1 MTTTTQAQ
9 GSNPGLT
16 QTMQLFYDR
25 VFLTRAMIELRHD
38 FGAQVRPVPMN
49 AGKSI
54 VWTRFTPLAI
64 VTAALSEGANPTA
77 TDMSGTNVS
86 ATLAEYGAYTLV
98 SSLYSMTSIETGL
111 KEHIEVHGQNAGES
125 IDQLIRTE
133 LQTNAATSV
142 TAPVVAS
149 ATAAG
154 VQFPSGA
161 AVVSTF
167 STVHTTDTLTGL
179 EIRRAVRTLKANK
192 AQKFDSGLYRGII
205 SSQVAM
211 DLMGN
216 SEWLD
221 AHRYTTSDA
230 IERGV
235 VGKLHGVEFV
245 ETNNG
250 FFYNSGGFST
260 SAANVANI
268 YFSFIFGKN
277 AYGVVNLASITAPK
291 VYVKNPGGNS
301 TDNPLD
307 LFSTVGWK
315 MPFAVKTLNAT
326 WIVPI
331 VTGATDQTHAG

>member
-1 MTTTTQAQ
+1 MATTTT
-9 GSNPGLT
+9 GLT
-16 QTMQLFYDR
+16 APMQLFYDR

-64 VTAALSEGANPTA
+64 VTSALTEATNPSA
-77 TDMSGTNVS
+77 TDMTAANVS
-86 ATLAEYGAYTLV
+86 ATLAEYGAYTTV

-125 IDQLIRTE
+125 MDQLIRTE
-133 LQTNAATSV
+133 LATN
-142 TAPVVAS
+142 
-149 ATAAG
+149 ATAALA
-154 VQFPSGA
+154 QFPIGA
-161 AVVSTF
+161 TVASNF
-167 STVHTTDTLTGL
+167 SNIHTTDTLSGL
-179 EIRRAVRTLKANK
+179 EIRRAVRTLKNNK
-192 AQKFDSGLYRGII
+192 GQKFDNGLYRGII
-205 SSQVAM
+205 GPSTAM

-245 ETNNG
+245 ETNNQ
-250 FFYNSGGFST
+250 YLVLSGGFST
-260 SAANVANI
+260 STTNVANV
-268 YFSFIFGKN
+268 YGNFILAKN
-277 AYGVVNLASITAPK
+277 AYGVVNLASISAPK
-291 VYVKNPGGNS
+291 VYVKNPNGNS

-326 WIVPI
+326 WIVTI
-331 VTGATDQTHAG
+331 MTGATDGFRNG

>member
-1 MTTTTQAQ
+1 MATTTAAQ

-38 FGAQVRPVPMN
+38 FGAQVRPIPSN
-49 AGKSI
+49 SGKSI
-54 VWTRFTPLAI
+54 VWTRFTPLAV

-77 TDMSGTNVS
+77 TDMTATNVS
-86 ATLAEYGAYTLV
+86 ATLAEYGAYTTV

-133 LQTNAATSV
+133 LATN
-142 TAPVVAS
+142 
-149 ATAAG
+149 ATAALA
-154 VQFPSGA
+154 QFPSGA
-161 AVVSTF
+161 TAASNF
-167 STVHTTDTLTGL
+167 STIHTTDTLTGL
-179 EIRRAVRTLKANK
+179 EIRRAVRTLKKNK
-192 AQKFDSGLYRGII
+192 AQKFDNGMYRGII
-205 SSQVAM
+205 GPDTAM

-245 ETNNG
+245 ESNNQ
-250 FFYNSGGFST
+250 YSLTSGGFST
-260 SAANVANI
+260 SAANVANV
-268 YFSFIFGKN
+268 YFNFIFGKN
-277 AYGVVNLASITAPK
+277 AYGIVNIGSVSAPK
-291 VYVKNPGGNS
+291 VYVKNPSGNS

-315 MPFAVKTLNAT
+315 MPFACKTLNSN
-326 WIVPI
+326 WIVAI
-331 VTGATDQTHAG
+331 ATGATDGTHAG

>member
-1 MTTTTQAQ
+1 MVTTTLAQ

-16 QTMQLFYDR
+16 TTMQLYYDR

-54 VWTRFTPLAI
+54 VWNRFTPLAV

-77 TDMSGTNVS
+77 TDMTGTNVS

-133 LQTNAATSV
+133 L
-142 TAPVVAS
+142 AS
-149 ATAAG
+149 NATAALA
-154 VQFPSGA
+154 QFPSGA
-161 AVVSTF
+161 AAASNF
-167 STVHTTDTLTGL
+167 STIHTTDTLTGL
-179 EIRRAVRTLKANK
+179 EIRRAVRTLKAAK
-192 AQKFDSGLYRGII
+192 GQKFDNGLYRGII

-250 FFYNSGGFST
+250 YFLTSGGFST
-260 SAANVANI
+260 SATNVSNV
-268 YFSFIFGKN
+268 YFSFILAKN
-277 AYGVVNLASITAPK
+277 AYGVVNLASISAPK

-315 MPFAVKTLNAT
+315 MPFACKTLNAT
-326 WIVPI
+326 WVVSIA
-331 VTGATDQTHAG
+331 TGATDQIHAG

>member
-1 MTTTTQAQ
+1 MTTTTFAQ
-9 GSNPGLT
+9 GANLGLT

-25 VFLTRAMIELRHD
+25 VFLTRAMVELRHD

-64 VTAALSEGANPTA
+64 VTTALSEGSNPTA
-77 TDMSGTNVS
+77 TDMTATNVS
-86 ATLAEYGAYTLV
+86 ATLAEYGAYTTV

-133 LQTNAATSV
+133 LAAN
-142 TAPVVAS
+142 
-149 ATAAG
+149 ATAALA
-154 VQFPSGA
+154 QFPSGA
-161 AVVSTF
+161 AAVSSF
-167 STVHTTDTLTGL
+167 STIHTTDTLTGL
-179 EIRRAVRTLKANK
+179 EIRRAARTLKNNK
-192 AQKFDSGLYRGII
+192 AQKFDNGLYRGILGPY
-205 SSQVAM
+205 VAM

-245 ETNNG
+245 ESNNQY
-250 FFYNSGGFST
+250 FVLSTGFST
-260 SAANVANI
+260 SATNVADTYI
-268 YFSFIFGKN
+268 TFVFGKN

-291 VYVKNPGGNS
+291 VYVKNPSGSS

-315 MPFAVKTLNAT
+315 MPFATKTLNAN
-326 WIVPI
+326 WIVGI
-331 VTGATDQTHAG
+331 ATGATDAFRAS

>member
-1 MTTTTQAQ
+1 MATTTT
-9 GSNPGLT
+9 GLT
-16 QTMQLFYDR
+16 APMQLFYDR
-25 VFLTRAMIELRHD
+25 VFLTRAMLELRHD

-54 VWTRFTPLAI
+54 VWNRFTPLAI
-64 VTAALSEGANPTA
+64 VTTALTEATNPSA
-77 TDMSGTNVS
+77 TDMTATNVS
-86 ATLAEYGAYTLV
+86 ATLAEYGAFTTV

-133 LQTNAATSV
+133 LATN
-142 TAPVVAS
+142 
-149 ATAAG
+149 ATAA
-154 VQFPSGA
+154 QFPSGA
-161 AVVSTF
+161 AAVSNF
-167 STVHTTDTLTGL
+167 STIHTTDTLTGL
-179 EIRRAVRTLKANK
+179 EIRRAVRTLKNNK
-192 AQKFDSGLYRGII
+192 GQKFDNGMYRGII
-205 SSQVAM
+205 GPSTSM

-245 ETNNG
+245 ETNNQY
-250 FFYNSGGFST
+250 FIVSGGFST
-260 SAANVANI
+260 SATNVANV
-268 YFSFIFGKN
+268 YANFILAKN

-291 VYVKNPGGNS
+291 VYVKNPSGNS

-315 MPFAVKTLNAT
+315 MPFAVKTLNTT
-326 WIVPI
+326 WVVAIM
-331 VTGATDQTHAG
+331 TGATDQIHAG

>member
-1 MTTTTQAQ
+1 MATTTT
-9 GSNPGLT
+9 GLT
-16 QTMQLFYDR
+16 APMQLFYDR

-64 VTAALSEGANPTA
+64 VTTALTEATNPSA
-77 TDMSGTNVS
+77 TDMTAANVS
-86 ATLAEYGAYTLV
+86 ATLAEYGAFTTV

-133 LQTNAATSV
+133 LATN
-142 TAPVVAS
+142 
-149 ATAAG
+149 ATAALA
-154 VQFPSGA
+154 QFPSGA
-161 AVVSTF
+161 AAASNF
-167 STVHTTDTLTGL
+167 SNVHTTDTLTGL
-179 EIRRAVRTLKANK
+179 EIRRAVRTLKNNK
-192 AQKFDSGLYRGII
+192 AQKFDNGLYRGII
-205 SSQVAM
+205 GPSTAM

-245 ETNNG
+245 ETNNQ
-250 FFYNSGGFST
+250 YIVLSGGFST
-260 SAANVANI
+260 SATNVANV
-268 YFSFIFGKN
+268 YGNFILGKN

-291 VYVKNPGGNS
+291 VYVKNPNGNS

-315 MPFAVKTLNAT
+315 MPFAVKTLNTT
-326 WIVPI
+326 WIVAI
-331 VTGATDQTHAG
+331 MTGATDGFRNG

>member
-1 MTTTTQAQ
+1 MATTTFAQ

-54 VWTRFTPLAI
+54 VWTRFTPLAV

-77 TDMSGTNVS
+77 TDMTATNVS

-125 IDQLIRTE
+125 IDQLIRSE
-133 LQTNAATSV
+133 LATN
-142 TAPVVAS
+142 
-149 ATAAG
+149 ATAANS
-154 VQFPSGA
+154 QFASGA
-161 AVVSTF
+161 TVASNF

-179 EIRRAVRTLKANK
+179 EIRRAVRTLKGNK
-192 AQKFDSGLYRGII
+192 AQKFDNGLYRGII
-205 SSQVAM
+205 SHAVAM

-250 FFYNSGGFST
+250 YFLTSGGFST
-260 SAANVANI
+260 SAANVANV

-291 VYVKNPGGNS
+291 VYVKNPSGNS

-315 MPFAVKTLNAT
+315 MPFACKTLNST

-331 VTGATDQTHAG
+331 ATGATDQTHAG

>member
-1 MTTTTQAQ
+1 MATTTAAQ
-9 GSNPGLT
+9 GSNPGLP
-16 QTMQLFYDR
+16 QTMQLYYDR

-64 VTAALSEGANPTA
+64 VTAALSEGSNPSA
-77 TDMSGTNVS
+77 TDMTATNVS
-86 ATLAEYGAYTLV
+86 ATLSEYGAYTTV

-133 LQTNAATSV
+133 LEANAGATGTSIQFP
-142 TAPVVAS
+142 TGAAS
-149 ATAAG
+149 A
-154 VQFPSGA
+154 S
-161 AVVSTF
+161 SF
-167 STVHTTDTLTGL
+167 SNIHATDILTGL

-192 AQKFDSGLYRGII
+192 AQKFDNGLYRGIV
-205 SSQVAM
+205 SSYVAM

-235 VGKLHGVEFV
+235 IGKLHGVEFV

-250 FFYNSGGFST
+250 SRVLSTGFST
-260 SAANVANI
+260 SATNVADTF
-268 YFSFIFGKN
+268 YTWIFGKN
-277 AYGVVNLASITAPK
+277 AYGIVNLASISAPK
-291 VYVKNPGGNS
+291 VYVKNPSGNS

-315 MPFAVKTLNAT
+315 MPFAVKTLNSTFLVA
-326 WIVPI
+326 IA
-331 VTGATDQTHAG
+331 TGATDQTRAS